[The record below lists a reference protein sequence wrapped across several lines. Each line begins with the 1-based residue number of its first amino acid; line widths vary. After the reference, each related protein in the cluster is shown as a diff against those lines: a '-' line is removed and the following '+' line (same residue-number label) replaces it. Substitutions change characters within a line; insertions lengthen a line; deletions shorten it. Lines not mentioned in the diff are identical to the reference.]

1 MDKRQFLEQTIDTVR
16 SLNIA
21 DVIGRYIDL
30 PKRVSSSYLG
40 LCPFHNDT
48 RLGSFVVT
56 PKKGIFKCFSCGEG
70 GDAAK
75 FVALY
80 NGLNYVEAIFEIAL
94 QERIISYEE
103 YEEYFK
109 RRRYTKKEVE
119 KIEKIYVEKDR
130 KKFESDIA
138 DINTRD
144 KVFNIFL
151 DSLKLKKE
159 HKEYLNTERQLS
171 DEIIARRKYKSCQYA
186 TDTFMKDFLGKLNNS
201 DVEYVDGKGIRKR
214 GEEVLEHIPGFYKK
228 KSKGKWQWTFPYN
241 KGIFIPIRNAKGK
254 IAGLQIRRDKK
265 DEHRGRY
272 FWFSSSF
279 AQYNDKYK
287 YGVSS
292 GSPMDVLYP
301 DKEVLDKLEFSRPT
315 KILFITEGR
324 FKSEAIIKKIAS
336 VSISVQG
343 VGNWKGIDKV
353 IKKAEKQVKEMYPNH
368 PGFERVYVAYDSDM
382 SYKYQ
387 VYEQLKKMTDYLRE
401 RTNLKLY
408 YLHWTD
414 GYKGIDDTL
423 LNSNCKS
430 PRQCGCLFNVYD
442 KTYWDEEYARQLKEI
457 MEKKGVKKPQDLS
470 QDDLVI
476 GINIKPQKKSTN
488 TRN

>member
-201 DVEYVDGKGIRKR
+201 DVEYIDGKGIRKR

-301 DKEVLDKLEFSRPT
+301 DKQPNKV
-315 KILFITEGR
+315 LFITEGR
-324 FKSEAIIKKIAS
+324 FKSEAVIQKIGS
-336 VSISVQG
+336 VCISVQG
-343 VGNWKGIDKV
+343 VGSWRNIDKT
-353 IKKAEKQVKEMYPNH
+353 IEEAEKVVRKKYPKFR
-368 PGFERVYVAYDSDM
+368 GFTRIYVAYDFDM

-387 VYEQLKKMTDYLRE
+387 VYKQLKKMSDFLQEKTDLA
-401 RTNLKLY
+401 LY
-408 YLHWTD
+408 YLHWTEE
-414 GYKGIDDTL
+414 YKGIDDML
-423 LNSNCKS
+423 LNSNCSCPKE
-430 PRQCGCLFNVYD
+430 CGKLFTVHR
-442 KTYWDEEYARQLKEI
+442 KEYWDKEYEKQLKKI
-457 MEKKGVKKPQDLS
+457 MEQKGVKNPNDLS

-476 GINIKPQKKSTN
+476 GINIEKEKQ
-488 TRN
+488 